1 MKFSQLLEQSDVEM
15 RNPAYVRGRDYSEPW
30 VLKAQDRND
39 EPSSEIPGT
48 VHHFS
53 ASRRIRGARHK
64 NKMKK
69 SQYIFKSFINA
80 LGVLAYISGVALIM
94 FNMEHAF
101 DNEPSFL
108 VPVLMLLLFV
118 TSAAITGSLVLGKP
132 VMLYLDN
139 QKKEALVFLVYT
151 LAWLVIFMVL
161 TLLTLWMF

>member
-1 MKFSQLLEQSDVEM
+1 
-15 RNPAYVRGRDYSEPW
+15 
-30 VLKAQDRND
+30 
-39 EPSSEIPGT
+39 
-48 VHHFS
+48 
-53 ASRRIRGARHK
+53 
-64 NKMKK
+64 MKK
-69 SQYIFKSFINA
+69 SQYILKSFINA
-80 LGVLAYISGVALIM
+80 LGVLVYISGVALIM